1 MQDHLDAILFLV
13 AEDLVTARRLCER
26 QSMADDMTRVDLA
39 LLHAFEQ
46 RPEVT
51 LPVGLPLLIVRV
63 SFATAPKGTLSPL
76 PQAMT
81 ASRKAS
87 CVEEIPALD
96 RKLTGRTTTP
106 HCDHIARA
114 FDLACRSSLA

>member
-1 MQDHLDAILFLV
+1 LQDHLDAILFLV

-46 RPEVT
+46 RPEVR
-51 LPVGLPLLIVRV
+51 LPLLIVRV